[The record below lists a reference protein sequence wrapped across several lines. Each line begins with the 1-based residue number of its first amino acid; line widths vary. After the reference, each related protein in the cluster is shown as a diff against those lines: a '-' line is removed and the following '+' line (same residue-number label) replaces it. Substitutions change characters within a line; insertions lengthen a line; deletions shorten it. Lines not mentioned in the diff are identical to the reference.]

1 MRTPV
6 AATGGLC
13 DAPNDSQKPAAVD
26 MAASHHR
33 IEALLFD
40 LGGVVIDISVERAL
54 RCWEPRSRLSIE
66 QMRGRLAVD
75 EPFRQHE
82 RGELAASG
90 YFDHLRKVFQL
101 NASDREIA
109 EGWNAILVGEI
120 PESLQLVESAR
131 RHLPCY
137 AFTNTSRTHQA
148 TWTEAFPNVVSAF
161 DRIFSSP
168 DLGLRKPE
176 RAAFETVTREI
187 DVEPGSVLFFDD
199 LLENVEGAR
208 AAGLQAVHV
217 RDIGDIRQALSAI
230 PAI

>member
-1 MRTPV
+1 MRTLV
-6 AATGGLC
+6 AATGGLQ
-13 DAPNDSQKPAAVD
+13 DGPDNSQKPVAVD
-26 MAASHHR
+26 MAVSDHQ

-54 RCWEPRSRLSIE
+54 RCWQPRSRLPIE
-66 QMRGRLAVD
+66 QMRGRLTVD

-82 RGELAASG
+82 RGELPASG
-90 YFDHLRKVFQL
+90 YFDHLRKVFEL
-101 NASDREIA
+101 DASDREI
-109 EGWNAILVGEI
+109 EVGWNAILVGEI
-120 PESLQLVESAR
+120 PESLLLVESAR

-137 AFTNTSRTHQA
+137 AFTNTSRTHQS
-148 TWTEAFPNVVSAF
+148 TWTKAFPNVVSAF

-176 RAAFETVTREI
+176 RAAFEIVTREI
-187 DVEPGSVLFFDD
+187 DVEPASVLFFDD

-217 RDIGDIRQALSAI
+217 RDIEDIRRALSAI